1 MIKGYNGFK
10 TQPMFTGRQKL
21 PAGVYVAKVY
31 DVELQTYNAGK
42 PNESQQLIISF
53 DIFEG
58 EHKGFFKKDW
68 DTADPANRKWRGT
81 YRLWIP
87 KGDGSEADKT
97 TRRIFEQAMWAFEE
111 SNAQFHWAWDEKQL
125 KGLFVGVKFRNKEYD
140 EFNGAPA
147 GWTTECCGLADI
159 PSVRAGKVR
168 TPKDKPLEKKP
179 VAALVVDNTGFTDVD
194 DSELPFF

>member
-42 PNESQQLIISF
+42 PDESQQLIISF

-68 DTADPANRKWRGT
+68 DTADVENRKWRGT

-125 KGLFVGVKFRNKEYD
+125 KGLFIGVKFRNKEYD

-147 GWTTECCGLADI
+147 GWTTECCGLADT
-159 PSVRAGKVR
+159 PSVRAGKVK

-179 VAALVVDNTGFTDVD
+179 ASAPVADNTGFTDVD
-194 DSELPFF
+194 DSELPF

>member
-42 PNESQQLIISF
+42 PDESQQLIISF

-68 DTADPANRKWRGT
+68 DTADPANRKWRGV
-81 YRLWIP
+81 YRMWVP
-87 KGDGSEADKT
+87 RDDGSEPDNLTKK
-97 TRRIFEQAMWAFEE
+97 IFEQGLWAFEE

-125 KGLFVGVKFRNKEYD
+125 KGLFIGVKFGNKEYD
-140 EFNGAPA
+140 FNNST
-147 GWTTECCGLADI
+147 GWTTECCGLADVQ
-159 PSVRAGKVR
+159 SVRAGKVK
-168 TPKDKPLEKKP
+168 TPKDKPLKKKP
-179 VAALVVDNTGFTDVD
+179 AAAPVADNTGFTDVD
-194 DSELPFF
+194 DSELPF

>member
-1 MIKGYNGFK
+1 MIKGYDGFK

-42 PNESQQLIISF
+42 PDESQQLIISF

-68 DTADPANRKWRGT
+68 DTADVENRKWRGT

-125 KGLFVGVKFRNKEYD
+125 KGLFVGVKFRNKGY
-140 EFNGAPA
+140 EFNGYE
-147 GWTTECCGLADI
+147 GTTTECCGLADT

-168 TPKDKPLEKKP
+168 TPKDKPLVKKP
-179 VAALVVDNTGFTDVD
+179 AAPIADNTGFTDVD
-194 DSELPFF
+194 DSELPF

>member
-1 MIKGYNGFK
+1 MIQGYNGFK
-10 TQPMFTGRQKL
+10 TQPMFAGRQKL

-42 PNESQQLIISF
+42 PDESQQLIISF

-87 KGDGSEADKT
+87 KGDGSEADAT
-97 TRRIFEQAMWAFEE
+97 TRRIFEQSMWAFEE

-125 KGLFVGVKFRNKEYD
+125 KGLFVGVKFRNKGY
-140 EFNGAPA
+140 EFNGYE
-147 GWTTECCGLADI
+147 GTTTECCGLADT
-159 PSVRAGKVR
+159 PSVRAGKVK
-168 TPKDKPLEKKP
+168 TPKDKPLTKKP
-179 VAALVVDNTGFTDVD
+179 AAPIADNTGFTDVP
-194 DSELPFF
+194 DSELPF